1 MAIRKNDLA
10 IYNSMSRQKETF
22 RPVHPEMAGMYV
34 CGPTVY
40 GDGHLG
46 HARPAITFDVVAR
59 YLRHLGYKVRY
70 VRNITDVGH
79 LEHDADEGEDK
90 IAKKARLEQLEPMEV
105 VQYYLTRYHDAM
117 RALNVLPPSIEPH
130 ASGHIIEQIE
140 YIKTI
145 LEAGYAYESEGSV
158 YFDVPKFN
166 RDFGY
171 GRLSGRNIDELLSAT
186 RALDGQDEKHNPAD
200 FALWKKAAPEHIM
213 HWPSPWSEGFPGW
226 HLECSTMSE
235 KYLGDEIDIHGGGM
249 DLKFPHHEAEIA
261 QSVAHNGHPVVHT
274 WMHNNMITING
285 QKMGK
290 SLGNFITLQEFFDG
304 SHPLLEQPYSPMTI
318 RFFILQAH
326 YRGTVDFSNE
336 ALQSAEK
343 AYGRLMDSY
352 RRLSGLK
359 SALDGQG
366 TVTPARLDEIEAKA
380 YAAMDDDFNTPVVI
394 AVLFELAS
402 LINKVNDGH
411 ESADAAAIA
420 RMKAIFDAFAG
431 DILGLRLDTV
441 GGEGD
446 NANMKPFEDAVD
458 LLLELRKG
466 AKAEKNW
473 AMSDLIR
480 NKLSEI
486 GFDVKDTKDGFQ
498 WSLKK

>member
-1 MAIRKNDLA
+1 MKANNLV
-10 IYNSMSRQKETF
+10 IYNSLSRQKEAF
-22 RPVHPEMAGMYV
+22 EPLNAPHVGMYV

-46 HARPAITFDVVAR
+46 HARPAITFDIVFR
-59 YLRHLGYKVRY
+59 YLTHLGYKVRY

-79 LEHDADEGEDK
+79 LEHDADDGEDK

-105 VQYYLTRYHDAM
+105 VQHYLLRYHRAMDA
-117 RALNVLPPSIEPH
+117 LGVLPPSIEPH

-145 LEAGYAYESEGSV
+145 LDSGYAYESEGSV

-166 RDFGY
+166 RDYGY
-171 GRLSGRNIDELLSAT
+171 GKLSGRNIDELLATT
-186 RALDGQDEKHNPAD
+186 RALDGQEQKRNPAD

-235 KYLGDEIDIHGGGM
+235 KYLGRHFDIHGGGM
-249 DLKFPHHEAEIA
+249 DLKFPHHECEIA
-261 QSVAHNGHPVVHT
+261 QSVAHNGEPTVRY

-285 QKMGK
+285 KKMGK
-290 SLGNFITLQEFFDG
+290 SLGNFITLDEFFTG

-343 AYGRLMDSY
+343 ALARMSDGY
-352 RRLSGLK
+352 RRLQELKASETSTLEGLDQLEK
-359 SALDGQG
+359 RAYEAL
-366 TVTPARLDEIEAKA
+366 
-380 YAAMDDDFNTPVVI
+380 DDDFNTPVLI
-394 AVLFELAS
+394 GVLFDAVRMV
-402 LINKVNDGH
+402 NQVNDH
-411 ESADAAAIA
+411 TATASQADIDAL
-420 RMKAIFDAFAG
+420 KAFFDTFLIE
-431 DILGLRLDTV
+431 ILGITPDGTSASAGADL
-441 GGEGD
+441 
-446 NANMKPFEDAVD
+446 KPYHDAVD
-458 LLLELRKG
+458 LLLQIRSE
-466 AKAEKNW
+466 AKAKKDW
-473 AMSDLIR
+473 ATSDLIR
-480 NKLSEI
+480 NRMAAL
-486 GFDVKDTKDGFQ
+486 GFTVKDTKDGVE
-498 WSLKK
+498 WSL

>member
-1 MAIRKNDLA
+1 MKANNLV
-10 IYNSMSRQKETF
+10 IYNSLSRQKEAF
-22 RPVHPEMAGMYV
+22 EPLNAPHVGMYV

-46 HARPAITFDVVAR
+46 HARPAITFDIVFR
-59 YLRHLGYKVRY
+59 YLTHLGYKVRY

-79 LEHDADEGEDK
+79 LEHDADDGEDK

-105 VQYYLTRYHDAM
+105 VQHYLLRYHRAMDA
-117 RALNVLPPSIEPH
+117 LGVLPPSIEPH

-145 LEAGYAYESEGSV
+145 LDSGYAYESEGSV

-166 RDFGY
+166 RDYGY
-171 GRLSGRNIDELLSAT
+171 GKLSGRNIDELLATT
-186 RALDGQDEKHNPAD
+186 RALDGQEQKRNPAD

-235 KYLGDEIDIHGGGM
+235 KYLGRHFDIHGGGM
-249 DLKFPHHEAEIA
+249 DLKFPHHECEIA
-261 QSVAHNGHPVVHT
+261 QSVAHNGEPTVRY

-285 QKMGK
+285 KKMGK
-290 SLGNFITLQEFFDG
+290 SLGNFITLDEFFTG

-343 AYGRLMDSY
+343 ALARMSDGY
-352 RRLSGLK
+352 RRLQELKASETSTLEGLDQLEK
-359 SALDGQG
+359 RAYEAL
-366 TVTPARLDEIEAKA
+366 
-380 YAAMDDDFNTPVVI
+380 DDDFKTPVLI
-394 AVLFELAS
+394 AALFDAVRMV
-402 LINKVNDGH
+402 NQVNDH
-411 ESADAAAIA
+411 TATASQADIDAL
-420 RMKAIFDAFAG
+420 KAFFDTFLIE
-431 DILGLRLDTV
+431 ILGITPDGTSASAGADL
-441 GGEGD
+441 
-446 NANMKPFEDAVD
+446 KPYHDAVD
-458 LLLELRKG
+458 LLLQIRSE
-466 AKAEKNW
+466 AKAKKDW
-473 AMSDLIR
+473 ATSDLIR
-480 NKLSEI
+480 NRMAAL
-486 GFDVKDTKDGFQ
+486 GFTVKDTKDGVE
-498 WSLKK
+498 WSL